1 LVKLLGYYF
10 SIEYKKGVENAA
22 ADTLLRKAEYEELA
36 EENIAAEA
44 LSRRVEYRDLA
55 AMSHPIPHWL
65 EPIQEEVTSNPQLQ
79 ELVKKIE
86 VNEAVGAWEYKGGLI
101 LFKNRIYLAADSPL
115 IPIVIKEYHSSTHEG
130 FHKTLHRIRSV
141 FY

>member
-1 LVKLLGYYF
+1 LVKLLGYDF

-79 ELVKKIE
+79 ELVKKR
-86 VNEAVGAWEYKGGLI
+86 L
-101 LFKNRIYLAADSPL
+101 
-115 IPIVIKEYHSSTHEG
+115 
-130 FHKTLHRIRSV
+130 
-141 FY
+141 